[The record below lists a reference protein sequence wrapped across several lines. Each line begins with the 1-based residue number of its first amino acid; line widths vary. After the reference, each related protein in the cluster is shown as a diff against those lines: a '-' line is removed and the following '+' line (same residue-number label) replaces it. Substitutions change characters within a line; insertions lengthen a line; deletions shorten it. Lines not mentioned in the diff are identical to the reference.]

1 MIVSIFFNEKDEK
14 TGKDIALDFQCDSY
28 SVENNWVSLK
38 LPDRIVHIPAYR
50 IKEVQA
56 RDKKP

>member
-1 MIVSIFFNEKDEK
+1 MIVTVFFNEKTPD
-14 TGKDIALDFQCDSY
+14 GKDIALDFNCDSY
-28 SVENNWVSLK
+28 SIENNWVSIK

-56 RDKKP
+56 KDKKT